1 MTHLYRLKTLALTA
15 ALSTLPI
22 STAMAAPIVA
32 VSAPQQMVQLGD
44 YTLESQ
50 SVIHDCGIGYRT
62 LGTLNADKSN
72 VVVFLPWH
80 TGKSIDVLPLLTP
93 KGLFN
98 PAGYY
103 VIIVD
108 PIGNGVSCSPSNSLK
123 QHGTAFPVFT
133 MRDVVEAEYQ
143 LLHDK
148 LGYKHVHAVLG
159 YSMGGSS
166 TFQWMVSHP
175 GYMDVAIP
183 IAGTPRQTSYD
194 LLFWR
199 TEEMAMLADPD
210 YANGDYQKNP
220 NLELFNRLFAL
231 NATSPSYRI
240 ANTPPE
246 GIDKFL
252 QETDEFD
259 PESADAND
267 SRWQIKAFLTQN
279 IGADAAKKIK
289 ARVHIINSRQD
300 HMVNPAPALALAKQ
314 IHASTT
320 ILESNCGHS
329 GLGCDLDKLR
339 PAIERALKGAR

>member
-1 MTHLYRLKTLALTA
+1 MKVSYRLQKLVLAVVLGALPA
-15 ALSTLPI
+15 AAAI
-22 STAMAAPIVA
+22 AAPVVA
-32 VSAPQQMVQLGD
+32 VSAPQQLVQLGD
-44 YTLESQ
+44 YTLENHS
-50 SVIHDCGIGYRT
+50 IIRDCAIGYRT

-80 TGKSIDVLPLLTP
+80 TGKSIEVLPLLTA

-103 VIIVD
+103 VIIID
-108 PIGNGVSCSPSNSLK
+108 PIGNGVSCSPSNSVK
-123 QHGTAFPVFT
+123 QHGTSFPVFN
-133 MRDVVEAEYQ
+133 MRDIIESQYQ
-143 LLHDK
+143 LLAEK
-148 LGYKHVHAVLG
+148 LGFQHVHAILG

-210 YANGDYQKNP
+210 YANGEYQKNP

-240 ANTPPE
+240 ANTKPE
-246 GIDKFL
+246 AIDKFL

-259 PESADAND
+259 PESPDAND
-267 SRWQIKAFLTQN
+267 SRWQIRAFLTQN
-279 IGADAAKKIK
+279 IGDDAAKKIK
-289 ARVHIINSRQD
+289 AKVHVISSRQD
-300 HMVNPAPALALAKQ
+300 HMVNPGPALALAKQ
-314 IHASTT
+314 IKAGTT

-329 GLGCDLDKLR
+329 GLGCDLDKMR
-339 PAIERALKGAR
+339 PAIERALKIR

>member
-1 MTHLYRLKTLALTA
+1 MNLPYRLQKLVFA
-15 ALSTLPI
+15 AVFCMLP
-22 STAMAAPIVA
+22 AAAGLAAPVVA
-32 VSAPQQMVQLGD
+32 VSAPQQLVQLGD
-44 YTLESQ
+44 YTLENHS
-50 SVIHDCGIGYRT
+50 IIRDCAVGYRT
-62 LGTLNADKSN
+62 VGSLNADKSN

-80 TGKSIDVLPLLTP
+80 TGKSIEVLPLLTA

-103 VIIVD
+103 VIIID
-108 PIGNGVSCSPSNSLK
+108 PIGNGVSCSPSNSVK
-123 QHGTAFPVFT
+123 QHGTAFPVFNI
-133 MRDVVEAEYQ
+133 RDIVEAEYQ
-143 LLHDK
+143 LLADK
-148 LGYKHVHAVLG
+148 LGFKHVHAILG
-159 YSMGGSS
+159 YSMGGNS

-210 YANGDYQKNP
+210 YANGEYTKNP

-240 ANTPPE
+240 ANTKPE
-246 GIDKFL
+246 AIDKFL

-259 PESADAND
+259 PESPDAND
-267 SRWQIKAFLTQN
+267 SRWQIRAFLAHN
-279 IGADAAKKIK
+279 IGDDAAKKIK
-289 ARVHIINSRQD
+289 AKVHVINSRQD
-300 HMVNPAPALALAKQ
+300 LMVNPGPALALAKQ
-314 IHASTT
+314 IKAGTT

-329 GLGCDLDKLR
+329 GLGCDLDKMR
-339 PAIERALKGAR
+339 PAIERALKMR